1 MWKVVLLETSGIEN
15 DENTQKL
22 DNLEIKMEG
31 KLKTSVEWQYILWT
45 NKSIG

>member
-1 MWKVVLLETSGIEN
+1 MGKVVLLETSGIKN

-31 KLKTSVEWQYILWT
+31 KLKTSVE
-45 NKSIG
+45 